1 MPGVEIKIAEDG
13 EVLVKGRNVF
23 RGYFKDEA
31 ATREALDDEG
41 YLHSGDLGILEDGF
55 LRIVDRKKDLIITAG
70 GKNISPSNIEVALT
84 RLPFVGQAVAI
95 GDSRPFMS
103 ALLTIDIEQV
113 AALAKR
119 VGESAD
125 ILKLSQNEKVREL
138 FQKGVDAVNSNLA
151 NVEKI
156 KRFTVLP
163 NDLSQDG
170 GELTPTLK
178 VKRKVVNEKYADQ
191 IQAIYKN

>member
-1 MPGVEIKIAEDG
+1 
-13 EVLVKGRNVF
+13 
-23 RGYFKDEA
+23 
-31 ATREALDDEG
+31 
-41 YLHSGDLGILEDGF
+41 
-55 LRIVDRKKDLIITAG
+55 
-70 GKNISPSNIEVALT
+70 
-84 RLPFVGQAVAI
+84 VAI

-113 AALAKR
+113 AALAKK

>member
-1 MPGVEIKIAEDG
+1 MPGVEVKIAADG

-31 ATREALDDEG
+31 ATKEALDDEG
-41 YLHSGDLGILEDGF
+41 YLHSGDVGFLEDGF
-55 LRIVDRKKDLIITAG
+55 LRITDRKKDLIITAG
-70 GKNISPSNIEVALT
+70 GKNISPSNIEVALKHV
-84 RLPFVGQAVAI
+84 PFVGQAVAI

-113 AALAKR
+113 AALAKQ

-138 FQKGVDAVNSNLA
+138 FQKGVDAVNANLA

-156 KRFTVLP
+156 KKFTILP
-163 NDLSQDG
+163 NDLSLDG
-170 GELTPTLK
+170 GELTPTMK

-191 IQAIYKN
+191 IQAIYQD